1 MSHAWSS
8 YVILLVV
15 LNVLGCAWLLY
26 VNRKAKVKPGQAGEP
41 VGHEFDGIEE
51 LNNPLPAWWTWLFV
65 LAIGFAVVYLA
76 LYPGLGSFAGT
87 LGWTSGDQ
95 WEGQI
100 AHAKSQYG
108 PIYARYFAKSIP
120 DLLDEPSAIE
130 MGGRLFANNCSPCHG
145 SDARGGYGYPNLTD
159 DDWLYGGT
167 PETIVQTIT
176 HGRNGLMPP
185 LGAVIGGEPGIK
197 QVAQYVLS
205 LSGRPH
211 DAKLA
216 EQGEVHF
223 RTLCAACHL
232 PTGTGTQAVGAP
244 NLTDGIWL
252 HRGRVT
258 DIEDMVRNGK
268 RNQMPAQGEILE
280 PEKIHLLALYVYSL
294 SNSPDTGD

>member
-15 LNVLGCAWLLY
+15 LNVAGCAWLLY
-26 VNRKAKVKPGQAGEP
+26 VNRRAKVKPGQTGEP
-41 VGHEFDGIEE
+41 VGHEFDGIKE

-65 LAIGFAVVYLA
+65 VTIAFAAGYLV
-76 LYPGLGSFAGT
+76 LYPGLGNFAGT
-87 LGWTSGDQ
+87 LGWASGEQ
-95 WEGQI
+95 WDDQI
-100 AHAKSQYG
+100 ADAKSRYG
-108 PIYARYFAKSIP
+108 PIYAGYFEKSIP

-130 MGGRLFANNCSPCHG
+130 MGGRLFANNCSACHG
-145 SDARGGYGYPNLTD
+145 SDARGGDGYPNLTD
-159 DDWLYGGT
+159 HDWLYGGN

-176 HGRNGLMPP
+176 HGRNGMMPP
-185 LGAVIGGEPGIK
+185 LGAAIGGEPGIV

-223 RTLCAACHL
+223 RTICAACHL
-232 PTGTGTQAVGAP
+232 PNGTGNQAVGAP

-268 RNQMPAQGEILE
+268 RNQMPAHAEILE
-280 PEKIHLLALYVYSL
+280 PEKIHLLAAYVYSL